1 VFRVIAYLTGMIAA
15 RTTNTVIVD
24 VGGVG
29 YEVVVPLSTFYRLPE
44 DRFEVGLHIHTHVR
58 EDAIVLFGF
67 ATQLEK
73 SLFLMLISVSGIGPK
88 LAVNILSGIGPDDLL
103 DAVAGGD
110 AVRLQTIPGVGRK
123 TAERIALEVKE
134 RAVKLRGGLGRAS
147 MPSRPVGGGQLFE
160 DAQSALINLG
170 YPAKRA
176 SAAIDKA
183 AGRLRQPSI
192 EGLITEALRIL
203 A

>member
-1 VFRVIAYLTGMIAA
+1 MIAHLTGLIAA
-15 RTTNTVIVD
+15 RTTNTVVVN

-29 YEVVVPLSTFYRLPE
+29 YEVVVPLSTFYNLPE
-44 DRFEVGLHIHTHVR
+44 EQCEVALHIYTHVR

-67 ATQLEK
+67 STELEK

-103 DAVAGGD
+103 TAIAGGD
-110 AVRLQTIPGVGRK
+110 AVRLQAIPGIGKK
-123 TAERIALEVKE
+123 TAERIALEVRD
-134 RAVKLRGGLGRAS
+134 RAMKLQDGS
-147 MPSRPVGGGQLFE
+147 MPVSAPSRQFDDRHLLE
-160 DAQSALINLG
+160 DARSALINLG
-170 YPAKRA
+170 YPAKQA

-183 AGRLRQPSI
+183 ASRVTQHSI
-192 EGLITEALRIL
+192 ESLITEALRIL